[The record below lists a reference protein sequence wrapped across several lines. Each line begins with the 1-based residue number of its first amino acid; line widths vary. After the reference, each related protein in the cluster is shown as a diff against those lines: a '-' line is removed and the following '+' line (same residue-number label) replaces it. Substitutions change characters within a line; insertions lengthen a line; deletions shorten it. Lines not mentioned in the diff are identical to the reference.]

1 MTRDYAAEMR
11 AVIDAEATGTYV
23 PGVIAA
29 AIVEKLRE
37 VDADLLVG
45 WLDFQAETFVRQAI
59 NNRDNSLLAH
69 VLNLVDGDLDP
80 ASFPAD
86 RDLASMRL
94 SSVAFHLDRA
104 LVELAHLSP
113 AHRDPMDSRS
123 QGSTAVATPGEP
135 VKPPAAT
142 GEEIQPHWHDLIG
155 PVDFTLPRD
164 VRLDTPAWPQR

>member
-1 MTRDYAAEMR
+1 MVEAHLSR
-11 AVIDAEATGTYV
+11 A
-23 PGVIAA
+23 
-29 AIVEKLRE
+29 
-37 VDADLLVG
+37 
-45 WLDFQAETFVRQAI
+45 
-59 NNRDNSLLAH
+59 LA
-69 VLNLVDGDLDP
+69 LVDGDLDP

-86 RDLASMRL
+86 RTIASMRL

-142 GEEIQPHWHDLIG
+142 GEELPPGSADALCGASSESPGAVWGAGAGVIQPHWHDLI
-155 PVDFTLPRD
+155 DFRLPRD
-164 VRLDTPAWPQR
+164 IRSGS